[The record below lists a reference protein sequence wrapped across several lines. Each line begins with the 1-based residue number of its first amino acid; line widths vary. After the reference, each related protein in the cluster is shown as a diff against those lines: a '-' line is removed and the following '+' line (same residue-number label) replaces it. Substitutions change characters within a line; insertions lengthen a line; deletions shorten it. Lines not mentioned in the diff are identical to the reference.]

1 MKYTVYLSEKAL
13 EDIKNLRKWGEIKAL
28 KKIDNLVK
36 ELEDH
41 PETGTGKPEKL
52 KGDLSG
58 KWSRRITDKH
68 RLIYEIIEETVHVNV
83 LSTYGHY
90 NDK

>member
-1 MKYTVYLSEKAL
+1 MKYTVYLSEKAE
-13 EDIKNLRKWGEIKAL
+13 EDIEKLRKCGEIKAL
-28 KKIDNLVK
+28 KKIEKLVD
-36 ELEDH
+36 ELEEH
-41 PETGTGKPEKL
+41 PETGTGKPERL

-68 RLIYEIIEETVHVNV
+68 RLVYEIIEDKVHVNV

-90 NDK
+90 ADK